1 LDFHKNFSTAFAD
14 LNSAIDLMTAE
25 GDSVVIL
32 STWNAIHQGDE
43 LVLPPTGKQVA
54 HGQQTLSGKIMVK
67 L

>member
-1 LDFHKNFSTAFAD
+1 
-14 LNSAIDLMTAE
+14 MTAE

-54 HGQQTLSGKIMVK
+54 HGQQTFSGKIMVK